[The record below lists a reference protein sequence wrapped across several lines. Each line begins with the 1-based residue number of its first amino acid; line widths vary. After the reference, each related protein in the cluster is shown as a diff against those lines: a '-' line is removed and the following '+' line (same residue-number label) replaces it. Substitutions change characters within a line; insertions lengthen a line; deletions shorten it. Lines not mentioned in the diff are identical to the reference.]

1 MRAYKSEREIGKT
14 KREREREESYGII
27 AIRKGCTQDS
37 FERFEPRAP

>member
-14 KREREREESYGII
+14 KREREKSYGII
-27 AIRKGCTQDS
+27 AIRKGCIQGS